1 MGERELL
8 VLGLLKTQSQHGYQ
22 LNDFIERNLGR
33 VSDMKKSTAY
43 LLLKKLNQSGYVD
56 VSVEQ
61 DGNRPPKQVYSI
73 TPAGEAK
80 FLELLREALN
90 QVDDVTPSGDIG
102 LMYIDYL
109 PRDEALRFLQERVEK
124 VEALLAV
131 YENAPKHGFGVG
143 VDLSIRHRVVL
154 LTTERDWLKQ
164 CVEQLPLW

>member
-22 LNDFIERNLGR
+22 INDFIERNLGR

-56 VSVEQ
+56 VAVEQ

-73 TPAGEAK
+73 THAGETK
-80 FLELLREALN
+80 FLELLREALD
-90 QVDDVTPSGDIG
+90 QVDDVTPAGDIG
-102 LMYIDYL
+102 MMYIDYL
-109 PRDEALRFLQERVEK
+109 PRDEAICFLQGRLAK

-131 YENAPKHGFGVG
+131 YMNAPKHGYGVG
-143 VDLSIRHRVVL
+143 VDLTIRHRIVL
-154 LTTERDWLKQ
+154 LTAERDWLKL
-164 CVEQLPLW
+164 CLEQLPEW